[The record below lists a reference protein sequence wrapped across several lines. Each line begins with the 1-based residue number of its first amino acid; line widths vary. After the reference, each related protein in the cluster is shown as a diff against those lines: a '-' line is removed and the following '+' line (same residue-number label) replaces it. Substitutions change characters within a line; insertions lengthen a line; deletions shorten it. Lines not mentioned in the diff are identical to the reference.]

1 MNYCVPHDVQAFWY
15 LNSCL
20 YQLSSTPIVVWPGAR
35 SVKTTLIQ
43 TLVYQLS
50 STPIFVWPGARK
62 VKTTLIQ
69 TLVYQLSSI
78 LIVVWPGARS
88 CQNNS
93 RTNSCLPT
101 FINSHRCLTRSKE
114 SQNNFHTNSCR
125 STFINWHPCL
135 TTSKDSRNT
144 SHTKYTNSR
153 LSTLINSHPCL
164 NIKQQGESK
173 QLSYK
178 FASIPTLIL
187 IVRTRLLVACAKH
200 ISCEMRVCFFW
211 EGKYFS
217 SDGFAKEQKNIYAN
231 TLKLSKQ
238 DFIYIYIW

>member
-35 SVKTTLIQ
+35 S
-43 TLVYQLS
+43 
-50 STPIFVWPGARK
+50 

-153 LSTLINSHPCL
+153 LSKIFQKSR
-164 NIKQQGESK
+164 
-173 QLSYK
+173 LSYK

-217 SDGFAKEQKNIYAN
+217 SDGFPKEEKIFMQTHWSFPNK
-231 TLKLSKQ
+231 TS
-238 DFIYIYIW
+238 YIYIW

>member
-35 SVKTTLIQ
+35 S
-43 TLVYQLS
+43 
-50 STPIFVWPGARK
+50 

-153 LSTLINSHPCL
+153 LSKIFQKSR
-164 NIKQQGESK
+164 
-173 QLSYK
+173 LSYK

-187 IVRTRLLVACAKH
+187 IVRTRLLVACASTLVAKCAFAFFGKENIFLRMDFRKRKKYLCKH
-200 ISCEMRVCFFW
+200 IEAFQTR
-211 EGKYFS
+211 
-217 SDGFAKEQKNIYAN
+217 
-231 TLKLSKQ
+231 LH
-238 DFIYIYIW
+238 IYIYGKR